1 MEIDNAVLQKVINY
15 LTQRPYRE
23 VHALIVE
30 IMLETQTDE
39 NIQKQPELPLE
50 NGNHAVYEGYD
61 DCW

>member
-50 NGNHAVYEGYD
+50 NVGGRSS
-61 DCW
+61 